1 MNLYDLRTQKG
12 ISQSELA
19 KQIGVSSVYVC
30 LLENGKRKNPSMDV
44 ILRLADSLG
53 VSVEQLL
60 RGKKAG

>member
-1 MNLYDLRTQKG
+1 MFLKECREARCKTQADLAREINVTVG
-12 ISQSELA
+12 YIS
-19 KQIGVSSVYVC
+19 

>member
-1 MNLYDLRTQKG
+1 MDLRYLRSKTG

-19 KQIGVSSVYVC
+19 KQIGVSSVYIC

-60 RGKKAG
+60 RGKKDG